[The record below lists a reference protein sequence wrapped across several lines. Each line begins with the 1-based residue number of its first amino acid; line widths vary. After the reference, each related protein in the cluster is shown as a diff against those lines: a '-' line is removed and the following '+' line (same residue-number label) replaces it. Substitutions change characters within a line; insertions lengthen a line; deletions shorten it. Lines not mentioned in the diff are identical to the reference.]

1 VKIRFFPSYSDLR
14 KWFEKNHAT
23 ARELWVG
30 YYKKS
35 SGKPSISW
43 PESVDEALCVGW
55 IDGIRYRLDDCS
67 YMIRFSP
74 RRTGSIWS
82 VINVRRAQVLI
93 AEGRMSP
100 SGLEAFQ
107 ARKENKSGVYS
118 YEQRRAQLEEPYS
131 GRLRKNKAAWDFFR
145 VQPPS
150 YKKAAGWWV
159 VSAKKEDTRLKRLDK
174 LIEDSARGLR
184 IAQFTPRKSSK

>member
-1 VKIRFFPSYSDLR
+1 MKITFFPTTSDLR
-14 KWFEKNHAT
+14 KWFEKHHAT

-35 SGKPSISW
+35 SGKLSITW

-55 IDGIRYRLDDCS
+55 IDGIRKRVDDCS

-74 RRTGSIWS
+74 RKTGSIWS
-82 VINVRRAQVLI
+82 VINVGRAQVLI

-100 SGLEAFQ
+100 SGLKAFQ
-107 ARKENKSGVYS
+107 ARRENKSGVYS
-118 YEQRRAQLEEPYS
+118 YEQRRARLEEPY
-131 GRLRKNKAAWDFFR
+131 GGLMRKNEAAWDFFQA
-145 VQPPS
+145 QPSS

-159 VSAKKEDTRLKRLDK
+159 ISAKKQETRLKRLDR
-174 LIEDSARGLR
+174 LIKDSACGLR
-184 IAQFTPRKSSK
+184 IAQFIPRKSS